1 MKTQLIGLAAAALF
15 AGTAAAQATTTLTL
29 DFDTG
34 SREGA
39 VMVAVFDNQ
48 AAFDGDGA
56 PVRAVRT
63 APGQTVRLDGLEPG
77 RYAVKSFHDVN
88 GDGRMGMNPFGIPTE
103 PFAFSNNAQGHMGPA
118 RWDDAAFTVDA
129 AGGAQ
134 RLSLK

>member
-15 AGTAAAQATTTLTL
+15 AGTAAAQAAGVLTL

-39 VMVAVFDNQ
+39 VMVAVFDSQ
-48 AAFDGDGA
+48 AAYDGDGA

-63 APGQTVRLDGLEPG
+63 TPGQTVRIEGLEPG

-88 GDGRMGMNPFGIPTE
+88 GDGRMGVNPFGVPTE
-103 PFAFSNNAQGHMGPA
+103 PYAFSNGARGHMGPA
-118 RWDDAAFTVDA
+118 SWADAAFTVGP
-129 AGGAQ
+129 AGAAQ